1 VVSPDFP
8 SGIGL
13 FCFTP
18 RMKSHVAALLM
29 VAVLALAP
37 PLFGGG
43 KKENKASVTFHMET
57 DANENPK
64 MIFPQVVG
72 EQTRYFRRMSEIGM
86 KDIVSFSPFPSDVGE
101 GFGIVFKLK
110 SSAVNRFAAITAA
123 NQGRWLI
130 SQVNGRAVDGVIID
144 KQVNDGFIVIWK
156 GVTLADVEL
165 LDEELPRADE
175 ENKKK

>member
-1 VVSPDFP
+1 
-8 SGIGL
+8 
-13 FCFTP
+13 
-18 RMKSHVAALLM
+18 
-29 VAVLALAP
+29 
-37 PLFGGG
+37 
-43 KKENKASVTFHMET
+43 
-57 DANENPK
+57 

-72 EQTRYFRRMSEIGM
+72 EQTRYFRRMPEIGM

-101 GFGIVFKLK
+101 GFGIVFRLK
-110 SSAVNRFAAITAA
+110 SNAVNRFAAITAA

-175 ENKKK
+175 ANKKK